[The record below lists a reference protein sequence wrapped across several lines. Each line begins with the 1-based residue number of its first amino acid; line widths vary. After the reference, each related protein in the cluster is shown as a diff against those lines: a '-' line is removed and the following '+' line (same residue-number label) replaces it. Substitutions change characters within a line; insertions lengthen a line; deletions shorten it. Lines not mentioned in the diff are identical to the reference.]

1 MHPNDIAQGIASVD
15 AYIECSRSKTAID
28 LDNDADTPPNDLRRA
43 TMDDEIPY
51 LPAPLSRPIGHA
63 TTQDALPM
71 PELKFSRPVGAW
83 VIGGFLMLVSVG
95 MWALVAG
102 LFIHRS

>member
-1 MHPNDIAQGIASVD
+1 
-15 AYIECSRSKTAID
+15 
-28 LDNDADTPPNDLRRA
+28 
-43 TMDDEIPY
+43 
-51 LPAPLSRPIGHA
+51 
-63 TTQDALPM
+63 M

>member
-1 MHPNDIAQGIASVD
+1 
-15 AYIECSRSKTAID
+15 
-28 LDNDADTPPNDLRRA
+28 
-43 TMDDEIPY
+43 MDDEIPY
-51 LPAPLSRPIGHA
+51 QPAPLSRLIGDA
-63 TTQDALPM
+63 RTQDELPM

-83 VIGGFLMLVSVG
+83 VIGGFLLLVSVS